1 MEEENKSFLTVV
13 SEEKCL
19 LCEGILKR
27 TENVQAFNEKN
38 WGTLQKLAL
47 IWKSLHLKEDDAH
60 FPYKKVYD
68 KIQNQ
73 RSFGKVI
80 LIFVILII
88 LKLLFLSTLIFL

>member
-27 TENVQAFNEKN
+27 TENVQAFNGKN

-47 IWKSLHLKEDDAH
+47 IWLPLKEDDAH
-60 FPYKKVYD
+60 IPYKKVYD

-88 LKLLFLSTLIFL
+88 LKLLFLSTQIFL